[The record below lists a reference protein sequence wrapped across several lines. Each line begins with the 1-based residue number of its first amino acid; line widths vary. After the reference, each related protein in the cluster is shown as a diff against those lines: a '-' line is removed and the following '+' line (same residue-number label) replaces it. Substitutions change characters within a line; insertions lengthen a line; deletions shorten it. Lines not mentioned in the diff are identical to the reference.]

1 MSLIQRDAARR
12 PANRALIC
20 SYPKSGRTWL
30 RYMLANVLVAHCG
43 LDMKLDLTTMFNVIP
58 NDDLE
63 DGRGWPGYLFND
75 VRPCIAASHE
85 KYRKKLHH
93 GHNIVFLIRDP
104 RAVIVSYWFHQT
116 KHLRR
121 FKGDIGWFLKD
132 SRYGIPGMLDYL
144 ETWVSVVDR
153 ERMIVVT
160 YEEMHAD
167 TFSALKRVCDFLEIH
182 VGEDE
187 IRAAVAAGEF
197 SRMREMELENGV
209 GGHIYDRGDVA
220 ALRVRSGRV
229 QGFAEHLDEAD
240 ESVVEA
246 YLATASPRLRKIL
259 DRTGY
264 LGK

>member
-1 MSLIQRDAARR
+1 
-12 PANRALIC
+12 
-20 SYPKSGRTWL
+20 
-30 RYMLANVLVAHCG
+30 MLANVLVAHSG
-43 LDMKLDLTTMFNVIP
+43 LDIKLDLTTMFSVIP

-75 VRPCIAASHE
+75 VYPCVAASHE

-93 GHNIVFLIRDP
+93 NHNIVLLIRDP

-121 FKGDIGWFLKD
+121 FQGDIRGFLRD
-132 SRYGIPGMLDYL
+132 SRYGIAGMLAYL
-144 ETWVSVVDR
+144 ETWASVVDR

-167 TFSALKRVCDFLEIH
+167 TFSALKRICDFLEIR

-197 SRMREMELENGV
+197 NRMREMELENGV

-220 ALRVRSGRV
+220 ALRVRNGRV

-240 ESVVEA
+240 ESVIEA
-246 YLATASPRLRKIL
+246 CLAAASPQLRKIL
-259 DRTGY
+259 DRNGY
-264 LGK
+264 LRK